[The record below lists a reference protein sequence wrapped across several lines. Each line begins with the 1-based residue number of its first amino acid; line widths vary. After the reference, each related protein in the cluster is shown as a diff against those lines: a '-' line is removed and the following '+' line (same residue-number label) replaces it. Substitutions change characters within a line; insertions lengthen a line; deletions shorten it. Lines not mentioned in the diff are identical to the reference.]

1 MKNLIITFLL
11 FCSVTNFH
19 GQTNNDITIGKI
31 ETIESKILNE
41 QRKVL
46 VYVPENATNPKY
58 NEKSYPVVYL
68 LDGDAHF
75 YSVVG
80 MIRQLSSVNG
90 NTICPKM
97 IVVGISNTNRTRDLT
112 PTKGERPNS
121 GGGEKF
127 MSFIKNELIPHI
139 DSNYPTINYRTFIGH
154 SLGGLTVMNTLLHQ
168 PDLFNAYV
176 AIDPSMWY
184 NNENLLSKIKK
195 STFNETYKNKTLYLG
210 IANTMHKDMDTIRVK
225 KDTMSSTRHIR
236 AILELNTYLK
246 ESQQK
251 YLSYKSTYYESDD
264 HGSVP
269 LISEYDALRYIF
281 KFHRFKLHRDDYL
294 NPEINLVAKVEA
306 YYKKLSEGF
315 GIEIK
320 PDEEYVNNL
329 GYQLLN
335 NDAFTKSEQMFKL
348 NIKNY
353 PESFNV
359 YDSIGDLYMA
369 IGDKEKAIQN
379 FKKSVSLN
387 ENSYSKA
394 KLKELEKN

>member
-1 MKNLIITFLL
+1 MKNLIFILFLC
-11 FCSVTNFH
+11 FSISNIH
-19 GQTNNDITIGKI
+19 GQTKNDIVIGKI
-31 ETIESKILNE
+31 ETIESKVLNE
-41 QRKVL
+41 QRRIL
-46 VYVPENATNPKY
+46 VYVPENATHPNYKQ
-58 NEKSYPVVYL
+58 KSYPVVYL

-80 MIRQLSSVNG
+80 LIKQLSSVNG
-90 NTICPKM
+90 NTLCPKM

-112 PTKGERPNS
+112 PTKGERANS
-121 GGGEKF
+121 GGGENF

-139 DSNYPTINYRTFIGH
+139 DSNYPTLNFRTFIGH
-154 SLGGLTVMNTLLHQ
+154 SLGGLTVMNTLLNQ

-184 NNENLLSKIKK
+184 NNKNLLSKIKT
-195 STFNETYKNKTLYLG
+195 STFNETYKNKTLFLG
-210 IANTMHKDMDTIRVK
+210 IANTMHKDMDTIRIK
-225 KDTMSSTRHIR
+225 KDTTASTRHIR
-236 AILELNTYLK
+236 AILELNMFLK
-246 ESQQK
+246 DSQEK
-251 YLSYKSTYYESDD
+251 HLSFKSKYYEDDD

-269 LISEYDALRYIF
+269 LIAEYDALRYIF

-294 NPEINLVAKVEA
+294 NPEVNLVAKVEA
-306 YYKKLSEGF
+306 YYKKLSQGF

-335 NDAFTKSEQMFKL
+335 NNAFKKSEQIFKL

-369 IGDKEKAIQN
+369 IGDKEKAIEN
-379 FKKSVSLN
+379 FKKSVFIN
-387 ENSYSKA
+387 EKSYSKA
-394 KLKELEKN
+394 KLLELEKD